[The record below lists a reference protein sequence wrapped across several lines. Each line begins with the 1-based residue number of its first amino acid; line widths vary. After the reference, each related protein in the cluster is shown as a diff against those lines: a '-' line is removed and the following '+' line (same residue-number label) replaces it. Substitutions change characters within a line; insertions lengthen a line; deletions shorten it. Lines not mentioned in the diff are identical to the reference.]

1 MTFTPCEPI
10 NVKNS
15 VKHSLTVEQNH
26 LSHNGSSVDYKLEG
40 KNDLNDS
47 RHPVIKIIEDPQN
60 NSHSDRNFFKLDPD
74 DQEVYL
80 IAEDTVTVLLVD
92 DQQVIGEAVRRMLE
106 EEEDIT
112 FHFCSDPAQA
122 ITKAVELRPTVILQ
136 DLVMPEIDGLLL
148 LRFFRANSLTKNIP
162 MIVLSSKE
170 EPQLKARAFALGAND
185 YLVKLPDKVELVAR
199 IRYHSKAYINRLQR
213 IEAYRAMQEYLE
225 KLEIE
230 RQKSESLLLNILPKP
245 IAEKLKQEQGII
257 AESFSEVSVLFADIV
272 GFTQLS
278 ASISAIELVHLLN
291 GIFSKFDDLAEK
303 HSLEKIKTIG
313 DSYMV
318 VSGLPTPREDHAE
331 AMAEMAL
338 DMKAALEDFKKE
350 FNQDVSIRIGIHS
363 GAVVAGIIGTKKFI
377 YDLWGDTVNTASR
390 MESHGIPNCIQ
401 VSEATY
407 ERLSDRYL
415 TEQRGLIYVKGKGD
429 MFTYLLKGRKTILD

>member
-1 MTFTPCEPI
+1 MNLTPCESSD
-10 NVKNS
+10 VKNS
-15 VKHSLTVEQNH
+15 HFKQRFDYLPINKKLVNLTPSNK
-26 LSHNGSSVDYKLEG
+26 SI
-40 KNDLNDS
+40 NDS
-47 RHPVIKIIEDPQN
+47 KIIYSRIDESTDTLNLDLDSN
-60 NSHSDRNFFKLDPD
+60 NNKVSCLT
-74 DQEVYL
+74 
-80 IAEDTVTVLLVD
+80 EDTVTVLLVD

-106 EEEDIT
+106 AEQDIK
-112 FHFCSDPAQA
+112 FHYCSDPVQA
-122 ITKAVELRPTVILQ
+122 ISMAVEVRPTVILQ

-148 LRFFRANSLTKNIP
+148 LRFFRANALTRDIP

-170 EPQLKARAFALGAND
+170 EAQLKARAFALGAND
-185 YLVKLPDKVELVAR
+185 YLVKVPDKLELIAR

-213 IEAYRAMQEYLE
+213 NEAYKALEDYLE

-245 IAEKLKQEQGII
+245 IADKLKQDQGVI
-257 AESFSEVSVLFADIV
+257 AESFSNVSVLFADIV

-291 GIFSKFDDLAEK
+291 GIFSRFDELAEK

-331 AMAEMAL
+331 AIAQMAL
-338 DMKAALEDFKKE
+338 DMKLALEEFKTE
-350 FNQDVSIRIGIHS
+350 TNQNVSLRIGIHS

-390 MESHGIPNCIQ
+390 MESHGLPDCIQ
-401 VSEATY
+401 ISAATC
-407 ERLSDRYL
+407 ELLSDKYL
-415 TEQRGLIYVKGKGD
+415 VEKRGLVYVKGKGE
-429 MFTYLLKGRKTILD
+429 MLTYLLNGTKH